1 MTTSSRFPN
10 RCDPIEARR
19 RFRMR
24 FIVEKDRFALANETR
39 MLIAIRYS
47 AYIIGKSW

>member
-1 MTTSSRFPN
+1 MRTSSRFPS

-24 FIVEKDRFALANETR
+24 FIAKQDRSGLADETG
-39 MLIAIRYS
+39 MVIAIRYN
-47 AYIIGKSW
+47 ACIIGKSW